1 MVCPS
6 EFSDLLTG
14 FLPAIIVAGLVT
26 TLATSHDSG
35 ATQRATALVVA
46 SATHALYSIGD
57 LLFDDTD
64 FHVVTVSDSGSD
76 TWITDIYKH
85 FLIFDIALVAAGA
98 AQLWK
103 KIEVTEYA
111 WTIAAVA
118 SIVGHSIG
126 VLIGNIAE
134 LPVIFTAIMTTG
146 ALDGL
151 GKAIADVLDF
161 LPEALQVSRALTHV
175 LLSSVLYVVSLIL
188 DDIKYE
194 FKDIIKEE
202 TVIVS
207 AVAIVVVAI
216 LELTEQSVE
225 IGRVLTVAALVL
237 SYIATT
243 MGTDELTELAP
254 TACEGDKFE
263 VAAAAYDGI
272 DAGRLYTLI
281 GSAAL
286 ASATLAMAVADN
298 IPKYF
303 MTVGSV
309 ERGMH
314 GHTRGMH
321 TRDCE
326 AGAECTV
333 DARCTV
339 KPGSAL
345 P

>member
-1 MVCPS
+1 MACPS

-26 TLATSHDSG
+26 TLATSHGS
-35 ATQRATALVVA
+35 TMNQRVTALVIA
-46 SATHALYSIGD
+46 TATHALYSIGD

-64 FHVVTVSDSGSD
+64 FHVVTVSDSGAD
-76 TWITDIYKH
+76 TWITDIYTH

-98 AQLWK
+98 AELWN
-103 KIEVTEYA
+103 KIEVTPYA

-118 SIVGHSIG
+118 SIVGHAVG
-126 VLIGNIAE
+126 VLTGNLAE
-134 LPVIFTAIMTTG
+134 LPVIFSAVMSTG

-151 GKAIADVLDF
+151 GKAVADVLDF

-175 LLSSVLYVVSLIL
+175 VLSSVLYVVSLVL

-207 AVAIVVVAI
+207 AVAVVVVAV
-216 LELTEQSVE
+216 LELTDQSVE

-237 SYIATT
+237 SYIVTT

-272 DAGRLYTLI
+272 DAGRLYTLV

-286 ASATLAMAVADN
+286 ASATLAMAIADN

-303 MTVGSV
+303 LTVGST
-309 ERGMH
+309 ERSVDIVP
-314 GHTRGMH
+314 RGAA
-321 TRDCE
+321 RDCE
-326 AGAECTV
+326 AGAECAV

-339 KPGSAL
+339 KPGAAL